1 MASHQHDRPMSQCW
15 TNDSVVG
22 PALKQRSVSLPVCWF
37 RDPMVGVAAED
48 CWTVQN
54 AKDEHMADRQT
65 PNILCPQI
73 LAECC
78 AKMFIHLRTF
88 DFLATLRYV

>member
-1 MASHQHDRPMSQCW
+1 MASHQHDRTLSQCC

-22 PALKQRSVSLPVCWF
+22 PALKQRSISLPVCWF
-37 RDPMVGVAAED
+37 RDPMVGVAAGD

-65 PNILCPQI
+65 PNILCQQI
-73 LAECC
+73 LAECY
-78 AKMFIHLRTF
+78 AKMFIGLRIF
-88 DFLATLRYV
+88 DLIGS